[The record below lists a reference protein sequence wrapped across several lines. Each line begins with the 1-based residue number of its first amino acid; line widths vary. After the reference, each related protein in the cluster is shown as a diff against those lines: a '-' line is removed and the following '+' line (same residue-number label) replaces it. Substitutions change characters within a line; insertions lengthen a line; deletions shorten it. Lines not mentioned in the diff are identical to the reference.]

1 MHRRA
6 NYFFLQAPLQSFLS
20 ALQAFL
26 HSFLLSFLHSLCAF
40 LHSFLASL
48 QAALHS
54 FLASLQAALHSFLAS
69 LQAALASLQRSF
81 ALTSH
86 CCLLSL
92 HLEAQ
97 VCALAKAV
105 AIIAT
110 TKVNNIFFIIV
121 VCFKLLVVLCSKI
134 NQYVQRRKSIVEGKK
149 SDSNFSFSQF
159 DCKLSTLSSNPK
171 HVE

>member
-26 HSFLLSFLHSLCAF
+26 HSFLHPF

-69 LQAALASLQRSF
+69 LQATLASLQRSF

>member
-6 NYFFLQAPLQSFLS
+6 NHFFLQAPLQSFLS

-26 HSFLLSFLHSLCAF
+26 QAFLLSFLHSLCAF

-86 CCLLSL
+86 CYLLSL

-121 VCFKLLVVLCSKI
+121 VCFKL
-134 NQYVQRRKSIVEGKK
+134 
-149 SDSNFSFSQF
+149 
-159 DCKLSTLSSNPK
+159 
-171 HVE
+171 